1 MAISFYRKKTPGQPD
16 AFYEVG
22 TNRYIGPTEFGKGV
36 GFTEVAEPTI
46 PSGGV
51 SPATGARNS
60 SPAGGVGGGTTA
72 QPTFNAREYY
82 EQNVL
87 APERKRFE
95 ETLAYQRGLQP
106 RSDIITAARTEVG
119 LPDIITAKERTKS
132 TIDQLNNYLDKLT
145 ADLQVG
151 MSQIERTS
159 QPQVLAGRQGAF
171 LQRNIAAE
179 KAPIALGLGQ
189 AQRTFGELTDR
200 ERYLQDLANQL
211 AEARIYQAEQPLREY
226 EARNK
231 FESQQSRDLY
241 ELLLAEAKAA
251 EAARTG
257 TSELDKLLTP
267 TEAAR
272 LGVPYGTTR
281 GEAADMGKIP
291 RYGSA
296 GSSGSAGSGGVTTI
310 ELNRLLTGYPA
321 DFKSYIKSIAG
332 NVGFDLTASSIGQLY
347 EQYNKMKSQ
356 GVLPSG
362 QQLTGTALKNQRQR
376 EVVNVLK
383 SVAGADGYVSPD
395 DWRKA
400 KRAYVE
406 AGYGTATDFDKQFSV
421 FKNPQNR
428 FYEYRQ

>member
-1 MAISFYRKKTPGQPD
+1 MAISFYRKKIPGQPD

-51 SPATGARNS
+51 SPATGTRNI
-60 SPAGGVGGGTTA
+60 SPAGSGGGGTTA
-72 QPTFNAREYY
+72 QPNFNTVREYY
-82 EQNVL
+82 EQNVI

-106 RSDIITAARTEVG
+106 RSDIITAARNEVG

-145 ADLQVG
+145 AELQIG

-171 LQRNIAAE
+171 LQHNIAAE

-231 FESQQSRDLY
+231 FESQQSQDLY
-241 ELLLAEAKAA
+241 KLLLAEAKAA
-251 EAARTG
+251 RTG
-257 TSELDKLLTP
+257 TSELNKLLTP
-267 TEAAR
+267 VEAAR

-281 GEAADMGKIP
+281 GEAALMGKIP
-291 RYGSA
+291 RYGRA
-296 GSSGSAGSGGVTTI
+296 GSAGSDEVITK
-310 ELNRLLTGYPA
+310 LNKFLTGYPT

-362 QQLTGTALKNQRQR
+362 QQLTDKALKKQHQQ
-376 EVVNVLK
+376 EVVGVLK